1 MELRGS
7 SIGFCCGCRQLRIA
21 LYRFGRQVPWMLK
34 SVLSCLALMGLICV
48 RNLTAAEPAT
58 FPNAAGP
65 RTRTA
70 GVPFKN
76 VDVAAFEKLRA
87 DTNKIVLDVRTAAE
101 FSNGHVPG
109 AVLLDVKSSGF
120 IEKSA
125 RLDKSKTYLVH
136 CAAGARSVTACNLLA
151 PVGFT
156 NLVNLEGGFNAW
168 TKAGNHPVKP

>member
-1 MELRGS
+1 
-7 SIGFCCGCRQLRIA
+7 
-21 LYRFGRQVPWMLK
+21 
-34 SVLSCLALMGLICV
+34 MGLICG

-58 FPNAAGP
+58 SPNAAAP
-65 RTRTA
+65 RTRNA

-109 AVLLDVKSSGF
+109 AVLLDVKSPDF
-120 IEKSA
+120 VEKSA

-136 CAAGARSVTACNLLA
+136 CAAGVRSVKACNLLA

-168 TKAGNHPVKP
+168 IKAGNHPVKP